1 MSKKHFAIDQFVG
14 ASAWMGGLRKRIQQ
28 ISNFH
33 YGVLITGPSGTGKE
47 LVARAIH
54 GAGPRAEKPF
64 IPVNC
69 AAIPAGLFTS
79 QLFGHT
85 KGAFTGAQYASL
97 GCFRAAEGGTIFLD
111 EIGELDL
118 DCQAKLLRV
127 LQDKK
132 VTPVGSHD
140 DVAVNVRTVAAT
152 NRDLGEE
159 VRAGRFRLDLFYRL
173 NVLSVETLGLADR
186 VEDIEP
192 LALHFLAKTSV
203 ECGLPLKQ
211 LTPASLA
218 LLQSYDWPGNV
229 RELENF
235 IERAVVLTDGDDIVE
250 EAFPEILEKHVSRT
264 SPLPGGYLPQRRPP
278 TPNLPADLLS
288 DPTRTAPTSPP
299 SSPLSSLPAPS
310 VNGLGSARPASG
322 YEDHD
327 PAEWLTL
334 ADLERLHIQ
343 KTLCE
348 TFYNQSA
355 AARMLGVDRKLLAR
369 KIKRYGINVPTRD
382 GQQRPG

>member
-1 MSKKHFAIDQFVG
+1 MTKQKLAIDQFVG
-14 ASAWMGGLRKRIQQ
+14 GSAWMGRLRKRIQQ
-28 ISNFH
+28 IANFN

-47 LVARAIH
+47 LVARSIH
-54 GAGPRAEKPF
+54 GAGPRSEKPF

-69 AAIPAGLFTS
+69 AAVPAGLFSS

-97 GCFRAAEGGTIFLD
+97 GCFRAADGGTIFLD

-127 LQDKK
+127 LQEKK
-132 VTPVGSHD
+132 VTPVGGHD
-140 DVAVNVRTVAAT
+140 DISVNVRTVAAT

-186 VEDIEP
+186 IEDIEP
-192 LALHFLAKTSV
+192 LAKHFLAKTSV

-211 LTPASLA
+211 LTPESLA

-235 IERAVVLTDGDDIVE
+235 IERAVVLTEGDEIVA
-250 EAFPEILEKHVSRT
+250 EAFPEILQKHISRE
-264 SPLPGGYLPQRRPP
+264 SPLPGGYLPPRHPLMPNSATSSSEPILRSAPHRPE
-278 TPNLPADLLS
+278 
-288 DPTRTAPTSPP
+288 SPP
-299 SSPLSSLPAPS
+299 LTSSSYPAHLVEG
-310 VNGLGSARPASG
+310 VNA
-322 YEDHD
+322 D
-327 PAEWLTL
+327 PGEWLTL

-343 KTLCE
+343 KTLRE

-369 KIKRYGINVPTRD
+369 KIKRYGIHVPSRD
-382 GQQRPG
+382 GEQRPR